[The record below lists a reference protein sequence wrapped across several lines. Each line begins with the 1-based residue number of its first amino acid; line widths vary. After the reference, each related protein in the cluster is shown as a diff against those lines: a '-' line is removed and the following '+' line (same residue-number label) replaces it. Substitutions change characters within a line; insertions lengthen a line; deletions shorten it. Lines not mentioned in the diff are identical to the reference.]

1 MDSDKT
7 AVSEKIWTV
16 PNVLS
21 MFRLLLVV
29 VFAVAFVLDR
39 PVISI
44 TVFVLSGVTDFLDGW
59 IARKFQQISKLGQIL
74 DPLADRVFIVLS
86 LVLAGFKE
94 VLPWWFVVAILARDV
109 VMVFIMLA
117 LGSRGFRVLPVN
129 FIGKAGTAAI
139 YFSIPILLL
148 SFYFQHMQSVF
159 WVVGWAS
166 ALWGVA
172 LYWIAGIIYIVSA
185 WKTMRSKE

>member
-1 MDSDKT
+1 
-7 AVSEKIWTV
+7 
-16 PNVLS
+16 
-21 MFRLLLVV
+21 
-29 VFAVAFVLDR
+29 
-39 PVISI
+39 VISI
-44 TVFVLSGVTDFLDGW
+44 TVFILSGVTDFLDGW

-109 VMVFIMLA
+109 VMLFVMLT

-139 YFSIPILLL
+139 YCSIPILLV
-148 SFYFQHMQSVF
+148 SFYFQQLQDLF
-159 WVVGWAS
+159 WVIGWAA

-172 LYWIAGIIYIVSA
+172 LYWIAGVIYILSA
-185 WKTMRSKE
+185 WKTLRATSDD